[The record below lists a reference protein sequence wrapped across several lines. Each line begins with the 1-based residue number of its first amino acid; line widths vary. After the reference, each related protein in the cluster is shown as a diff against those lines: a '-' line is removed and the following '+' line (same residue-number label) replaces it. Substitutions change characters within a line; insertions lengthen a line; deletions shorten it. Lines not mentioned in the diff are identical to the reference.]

1 MDQLLD
7 MDMKE
12 ITFSKYFNRN
22 NNNNNNIMVD
32 KSAAIKYQNL

>member
-22 NNNNNNIMVD
+22 NNNNIMVD